1 MTFRIMKVLNT
12 KCLSPLIHSL
22 AVITAG
28 VITLTLSACQD
39 DRLWDDNYC
48 PEGQPATVTVP
59 LTLGDVR
66 EVTRGELGEG
76 LDKTVTSLWIGVY
89 NVASGARTGYHE
101 CSADELGVFEN
112 FHTDKSVT
120 LDTWSGR
127 SYIVAVANY
136 EYRPGTDS
144 DGKLGNLADRLSE
157 ADSWEKFIS
166 IAAAFD
172 DVCGINQEAPLNAL
186 LMSGSYSSEEH
197 TDGSMTEIEPVNI
210 QPGMNALGGKIHL
223 RRMISQVKFNVEFN
237 TANIVSA
244 EITSWRVRNIPVAA
258 WLMERPDIDAAPNCT
273 DAFAVTARNSDD
285 NVRFRDGNI
294 MTDVTNNSKNSGS
307 TKIIAYA
314 FDFWQLENK
323 KTGITP
329 EGKTYTV
336 TENGTSSEKAYDNNT
351 AYKWRDREYKT
362 DGENTG
368 KYMSLVESAESESL
382 NNMATFVE
390 INVSME
396 MSVNE
401 EGTQIES
408 GHRRLVETRYIV
420 HLGYCEG
427 SDNMKKAT
435 DFNCRRNT
443 KYTYN
448 VTINNVKDLVVEA
461 KKEGEVNP
469 AAEGLITDISD
480 DYYELDAHY
489 GAFNVHLNKTELSGF
504 QFYIVAYDENGAE
517 VTIDSNVPSSI
528 PKSGDKKFKYLSW
541 VEMRYSNDNNP
552 NILAAY
558 KPRTGTNSDGKTYTL
573 SEISEKQGD
582 GLTEG
587 YYTVF
592 VNEYVYETS
601 ADGNEKGSTAWWG
614 YVNRPPRRAWINVTG
629 SISSDGET
637 THYTSKYA
645 LSQRSIQTYYRVGT
659 GASESGLGVEH
670 INETEGLNLR
680 NNFNRNRDNKNA
692 GHSNESGRYNLA
704 QYLTGQTKANSLS
717 WSNVSRLWS
726 KYINQSALQSVNEM
740 TLTYVDPTDD
750 KLTHQN
756 LIYRAGRTEYI
767 PALVLLSK
775 KENDKDDF
783 GHSIYYNNDNIS
795 SGWSELDPD
804 QTSNAQYIEAIAS
817 CMNRNR
823 DLDGDGYIDANEL
836 RWVVPTRAQLL
847 RLVLGRRSLETPV
860 LNVDNIT
867 NMPFPASTNGYN
879 APMLYY
885 TSDGHMMWL
894 MEGVSDSWWR
904 GSQGNN
910 TACPWQV
917 RCIRNLGTNFT
928 EIKNENPTQPAF
940 YRENNS
946 NIINLERY
954 EARSLRE
961 EPYRSSDNHMPN
973 HHLYDQRYNRCY
985 RKFEF
990 APSVIHFN
998 NLGIT
1003 DRYIKISDYLRDNN
1017 PCKSLETSTGK
1028 NGWRVPN
1035 QKELTIIA
1043 SVGAATQNINGATY
1057 QLTCTF
1063 NYFDNKGYV
1072 FGANPDNS
1080 WNAISSDY
1088 RYVMKV
1094 ASEDGHATQWGTKDA
1109 SYDMQD
1115 KKNTFG
1121 IRCVRDVLD

>member
-285 NVRFRDGNI
+285 NVRFRDGNT

-307 TKIIAYA
+307 TKTIAYA

-336 TENGTSSEKAYDNNT
+336 TENGTSSEKTYDNNT

-362 DGENTG
+362 DGGENTG

-396 MSVNE
+396 MNVDENNKP
-401 EGTQIES
+401 IES
-408 GHRRLVETRYIV
+408 GHRRLVETTYLV

-461 KKEGEVNP
+461 KNEGEINP

-680 NNFNRNRDNKNA
+680 NNFNRGHDVDDKNKKPGYN
-692 GHSNESGRYNLA
+692 NNSGRYNLA
-704 QYLTGQTKANSLS
+704 QYISGVKDNSLNWKNDNYS
-717 WSNVSRLWS
+717 WTDFIDNSV
-726 KYINQSALQSVNEM
+726 QHVNEINN
-740 TLTYVDPTDD
+740 
-750 KLTHQN
+750 QN
-756 LIYRAGRTEYI
+756 IKRDARTEPVPSVKLMTSNYNSEGYSTT
-767 PALVLLSK
+767 LLA
-775 KENDKDDF
+775 
-783 GHSIYYNNDNIS
+783 
-795 SGWSELDPD
+795 LDPD
-804 QTSNAQYIEAIAS
+804 QTSNKKYVEMIRT

-823 DLDGDGYIDANEL
+823 DLDGDGKIDAGEL
-836 RWVVPTRAQLL
+836 RWFVPTKNQLL
-847 RLVLGRRSLETPV
+847 RMVLGRRSLETPV
-860 LNVDNIT
+860 LNVDGVTRLPN
-867 NMPFPASTNGYN
+867 NKGEDNGKN
-879 APMLYY
+879 SSMLFA
-885 TSDGHMMWL
+885 TSDGRMMWL

-904 GSQGNN
+904 NN
-910 TACPWQV
+910 TTNLAAPWEV
-917 RCIRNLGTNFT
+917 RCVRNLGGDMSIINS
-928 EIKNENPTQPAF
+928 ENVTQPAF
-940 YRENNS
+940 QLIEKNVNGKTEYYVDLS
-946 NIINLERY
+946 RY
-954 EARSLRE
+954 ESRSIRE
-961 EPYRSSDNHMPN
+961 EAFRSSDNPMPI

-985 RKFEF
+985 RAFEVF
-990 APSVIHFN
+990 DSILPLNDSR
-998 NLGIT
+998 LGINNQ
-1003 DRYIKISDYLRDNN
+1003 RIKISSYLRDHN
-1017 PCKSLETSTGK
+1017 PCKALDYTGK
-1028 NGWRVPN
+1028 PGWRVAN
-1035 QKELTIIA
+1035 QKELTILASLGLNNLRPIA
-1043 SVGAATQNINGATY
+1043 NSFQIS
-1057 QLTCTF
+1057 CTF
-1063 NYFDNKGYV
+1063 GYFDYDGYA
-1072 FGANPDNS
+1072 FGFNTNAAANSID
-1080 WNAISSDY
+1080 SDY
-1088 RYVMKV
+1088 RFAMKIV
-1094 ASEDGHATQWGTKDA
+1094 TSDGHATQAEKLNNQLINSQYYGV
-1109 SYDMQD
+1109 
-1115 KKNTFG
+1115 
-1121 IRCVRDVLD
+1121 RCVRDVDSY